1 MRQPRPSKAKRDA
14 VVANDV
20 PYGPVSGQSHLL
32 EVPIRR
38 LSDLMGPDTTLRQVY
53 FLMALWRVDASG
65 LSAGSIEEQMSRA
78 VPVVQSTISRS
89 LRILRELGLVEV
101 FLAPH
106 DGRIRLTRL
115 SPIGRSFMASL
126 RDLVPDDEEKKT
138 DGGGEVPK
146 KSGLSG

>member
-1 MRQPRPSKAKRDA
+1 MRRGRPSKAQRDA

-20 PYGPVSGQSHLL
+20 PYGPISGQSHLL

-38 LSDLMGPDTTLRQVY
+38 LSDLMGPDTTLRQIYV
-53 FLMALWRVDASG
+53 LVALWRVDASG

-89 LRILRELGLVEV
+89 PRILRELGLVEV

-115 SPIGRSFMASL
+115 SPVGRSFMASL
-126 RDLVPDDEEKKT
+126 RDLVPDGGEKKT
-138 DGGGEVPK
+138 DRGGEVPK

>member
-32 EVPIRR
+32 EIPIRR

-65 LSAGSIEEQMSRA
+65 LSAGSIEEQMSKA

-101 FLAPH
+101 FLAPY

-115 SPIGRSFMASL
+115 SPVGRSFMASL

-138 DGGGEVPK
+138 DRGGEVPK

>member
-1 MRQPRPSKAKRDA
+1 MRQPRPSKAQRDA

-65 LSAGSIEEQMSRA
+65 LSAGSIEEQMSGA
-78 VPVVQSTISRS
+78 VPVVQSTISSS

-101 FLAPH
+101 FLAPE
-106 DGRIRLTRL
+106 DGRSRLTRL
-115 SPIGRSFMASL
+115 SPMGRTFMAGL
-126 RDLVPDDEEKKT
+126 LHLMPRDPEKKT
-138 DGGGEVPK
+138 DTDRCSCQQTSPAD
-146 KSGLSG
+146 

>member
-101 FLAPH
+101 FLAPQ
-106 DGRIRLTRL
+106 DGRFRLTRL
-115 SPIGRSFMASL
+115 SPMGRTFMAGL
-126 RDLVPDDEEKKT
+126 LDLVPRDREKKA
-138 DGGGEVPK
+138 DGDTGVP
-146 KSGLSG
+146 

>member
-65 LSAGSIEEQMSRA
+65 LSAGSIEEQMSSA

-101 FLAPH
+101 FLAPE
-106 DGRIRLTRL
+106 DGRFRLTRL
-115 SPIGRSFMASL
+115 SPMGRTFMAGL
-126 RDLVPDDEEKKT
+126 LDLMPRDREKKT
-138 DGGGEVPK
+138 DTDRCSCQQTSPAG
-146 KSGLSG
+146 